1 MTGRML
7 GEGLGRISFWTI
19 LLGVHLYVWPM
30 FLAGL
35 KGQPVDIYKFYS
47 GLGLDGYN
55 LVASIGAFV
64 LLAGIVIGT
73 VNVVIGY
80 AAGRRSGHDPWGGA
94 TLEWFALS
102 PPPLHNF
109 DAVPDVRSP
118 EPLRDIREAIRERE
132 ELWPRRRPRPLEAEP
147 AVVGAGTATEPT
159 SGAEAPEAA
168 TLPSESVPAAPVA
181 GDESAGA
188 GPPPGR
194 GSDPDTGVS

>member
-1 MTGRML
+1 
-7 GEGLGRISFWTI
+7 
-19 LLGVHLYVWPM
+19 M
-30 FLAGL
+30 FLAGV

-55 LVASIGAFV
+55 LVASIGSFV

-73 VNVVIGY
+73 ANVVIGY
-80 AAGRRSGHDPWGGA
+80 TTGRRSGHDPWGGA

-118 EPLRDIREAIRERE
+118 EPLRDIREAIRERD
-132 ELWPRRRPRPLEAEP
+132 ELWPSRRPTPPAAEP
-147 AVVGAGTATEPT
+147 AVVGAGAATEPT
-159 SGAEAPEAA
+159 SGAEAPPEAA
-168 TLPSESVPAAPVA
+168 TLPSESVPAAPEA
-181 GDESAGA
+181 GDESADA

-194 GSDPDTGVS
+194 GRDPDAGVS